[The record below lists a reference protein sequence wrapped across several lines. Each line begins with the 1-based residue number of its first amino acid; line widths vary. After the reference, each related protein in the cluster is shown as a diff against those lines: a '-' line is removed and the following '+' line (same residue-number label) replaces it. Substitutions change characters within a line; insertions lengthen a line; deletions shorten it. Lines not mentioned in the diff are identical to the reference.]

1 VVHVNRRREIDRLML
16 IGIVLAWLA
25 GRALVTAEAIR
36 RVQPPGELSYFVA
49 VMQRWDVIGIQ
60 GTLREYP
67 TPAAY
72 LFRGVWLAAGSDKV
86 AFGVLF
92 VCIMLAL
99 DAVFTVLL
107 WRAARPET
115 RLSAVAVWAG
125 FVPLLGA
132 ITYVRFDL
140 VPAVLAAVAVLW
152 ISRRPAL
159 SGAAVGLGAAVKLWP
174 ALLVLPLLGRP
185 SSRRR
190 VLLGFIVAG
199 FGLAALSLVL
209 GGWSRL
215 VSPLGYQSGRGLQ
228 IESVLATPVMV
239 LWGAG
244 SAAYKITLTKYHSW
258 DITGPGA
265 GVLATGT
272 TVATA
277 LGLLFLAWLAFRVVK
292 HKVTDQA
299 TIALLALVTTAVM
312 MITNKVLSPQYLIW
326 LGPVLV
332 TLIAVHGPTPETFPD
347 QGLGAGR
354 ETVSRQSLRTITLLT
369 LIATVLTHVI
379 YPMGYA
385 NIVRHTPASLGT
397 ALILATRNATLVVLT
412 VAASVLAVRV
422 TRPERQVA
430 LVDGAK

>member
-1 VVHVNRRREIDRLML
+1 MPVAL
-16 IGIVLAWLA
+16 VLGWLA

-36 RVQPPGELSYFVA
+36 RVQPPGELSYFVS
-49 VMQRWDVIGIQ
+49 VMQRWDAIGIQ

-72 LFRGVWLAAGSDKV
+72 LFRGVWLAAGGNKV

-99 DAVFTVLL
+99 DAAFTVLL

-115 RLSAVAVWAG
+115 RFTAVAVWVG

-140 VPAVLAAVAVLW
+140 VPAVLAAIAVLW

-190 VLLGFIVAG
+190 VLIGFVVVG
-199 FGLAALSLVL
+199 FGLAAVSLAL

-228 IESVLATPVMV
+228 IESVLATPVV
-239 LWGAG
+239 LLWAAG

-265 GVLATGT
+265 GVLTTGT

-277 LGLLFLAWLAFRVVK
+277 LGLLFLAWLAFRVVRG
-292 HKVTDQA
+292 KVTDQA
-299 TIALLALVTTAVM
+299 TIGLLAFVTTAVM
-312 MITNKVLSPQYLIW
+312 MITNKVMSPQYLIW

-332 TLIAVHGPTPETFPD
+332 ALIAVHDPTETGAD
-347 QGLGAGR
+347 RGLAGGR
-354 ETVSRQSLRTITLLT
+354 ETLSSQSLRTITLLT

-379 YPMGYA
+379 YPMGYS
-385 NIVRHTPASLGT
+385 NIVRHTAASLGT
-397 ALILATRNATLVVLT
+397 ALILAVRNVTLVVLT
-412 VAASVLAVRV
+412 IAASVLAVRV
-422 TRPERQVA
+422 TGPERQVA
-430 LVDGAK
+430 LVDSAK